1 MQILETEKI
10 IINGTILDLGAN
22 ANENNITNFLNKN
35 ANIIYADKFPK
46 NNSLFI
52 DLEINNKLD
61 KKFDNIATMNLLEHI
76 KNYRNV
82 IQLSYNSLNKNGLF
96 LGSTPFMFGVHPS
109 PNDYHR
115 FTLQLLKEE
124 LEEVGF
130 TDIKIKALGYGFFT
144 NIYSLI
150 CNFTKKIP
158 LLNILIITVCIFL
171 DVIFFKINKNFKKN
185 HPLGYY
191 FIASK
196 K

>member
-1 MQILETEKI
+1 MQILETAKI
-10 IINGTILDLGAN
+10 KTKGPILDLGAN
-22 ANENNITNFLNKN
+22 FQDNNITNFLIKN
-35 ANIIYADKFPK
+35 TNITYADKFPK
-46 NNSLFI
+46 KNGVYI
-52 DLEINNKLD
+52 DLEVHKKLK
-61 KKFDNIATMNLLEHI
+61 KKFNYIFAMNVLEHI

-82 IQLSYNSLNKNGLF
+82 IQLSYNSLNKNGL
-96 LGSTPFMFGVHPS
+96 LIGTTPFMFGVHFS

-115 FTLQLLKEE
+115 FTFQLLKED

-130 TDIKIKALGYGFFT
+130 DDIKIKALSYGFFT

-158 LLNILIITVCIFL
+158 LLNILIITMCIFL
-171 DVIFFKINKNFKKN
+171 DAIFFKINKNFKKN

-191 FIASK
+191 FFATK